1 VDGLVLTLVIML
13 GVILLT
19 PVADRVRVPQPVL
32 LTIFGLAIALVIPAN
47 PLALDPALILP
58 VVLPPLLFAATQ
70 RTTATEFRE
79 HAGAVFVLAV
89 GLTVATV
96 AVVAVVAHAAGL
108 PWSVAWVL
116 GAIVSPPDPVAATAV
131 ARRLRLPHWLVT
143 ILEGEGMF
151 NDATALVAYKVAIA
165 AAVTGDITGGEVAV
179 ELVEAVVLG
188 VAVGLALGYLSRVA
202 LARIHDGYAE
212 TTVTV
217 LVPFVAYVG
226 AEHVNG
232 SGVLAVLVLGLY
244 LRTFA
249 HDATTSG
256 GWLLGRAVWTYA
268 DFLITSLVFTLLGFE
283 LVAVIRSTGPGSGTM
298 TLAALVVGT
307 LVVFRAVWIYPA
319 AWLARLRAR
328 RRDDPVP
335 TDWRE
340 STVVAWAGM
349 RGVVTVA
356 TAVALPSVVATGDP
370 LPHRDEVVTVALVA
384 VLVTLVVQGLTL
396 TPLTTYLRVGS
407 DVDETA
413 EVAELRMRATRAA
426 LAQIRDEAS
435 DLDEDVR
442 TAAFA
447 QYEGYLTAQQTIHR
461 ARSGDD
467 GEDGRRARE
476 LESVLRRASDAE
488 RQLVLE
494 ARRRGE
500 VAAGSADEVLRD
512 IENRALRD
520 FD

>member
-1 VDGLVLTLVIML
+1 MDEVVLALVVVVGI
-13 GVILLT
+13 ILLT
-19 PVADRVRVPQPVL
+19 PVADRIRVPQPVL
-32 LTIFGLAIALVIPAN
+32 LTIFGLVIALVTPSN
-47 PLALDPALILP
+47 PLSLDPALILP

-70 RTTATEFRE
+70 RTTVNEFRE

-89 GLTVATV
+89 GLTLATV

-131 ARRLRLPHWLVT
+131 ARRLRLPHRLVT

-151 NDATALVAYKVAIA
+151 NDATALVAYKVAIV
-165 AAVTGDITGGEVAV
+165 AAVTGDITGADIAI

-188 VAVGLALGYLSRVA
+188 VLVGLVLGYVSKVVLGR
-202 LARIHDGYAE
+202 LHDGYAE

-217 LVPFVAYVG
+217 LVPFVAYIG

-244 LRTFA
+244 LRTFG
-249 HDATTSG
+249 HDATTAG
-256 GWLLGRAVWTYA
+256 GWLLGRAVWSYS

-283 LVAVIRSTGPGSGTM
+283 LVAVIRSTASSGATAG
-298 TLAALVVGT
+298 LAFLVVAT

-328 RRDDPVP
+328 RRDAPVP
-335 TDWRE
+335 TGWRE

-356 TAVALPSVVATGDP
+356 TAVALPTLVATGEP
-370 LPHRDEVVTVALVA
+370 LPARDEVVIVALVT
-384 VLVTLVVQGLTL
+384 VLVTLVLQGLTL
-396 TPLTTYLRVGS
+396 TPLTTFLHVGS

-413 EVAELRMRATRAA
+413 EIAQLRMRATAA
-426 LAQIRDEAS
+426 GLAQVRQEDPA
-435 DLDEDVR
+435 LDEDVR
-442 TAAFA
+442 RAAIA
-447 QYEGYLTAQQTIHR
+447 QYEGYLAAQETIDR
-461 ARSGDD
+461 ARPRDDEGDRR
-467 GEDGRRARE
+467 GRA

-488 RQLVLE
+488 RRLVLD

-500 VAAGSADEVLRD
+500 VAAASADEVLRD
-512 IENRALRD
+512 IESRALRD
-520 FD
+520 FT

>member
-1 VDGLVLTLVIML
+1 
-13 GVILLT
+13 
-19 PVADRVRVPQPVL
+19 
-32 LTIFGLAIALVIPAN
+32 
-47 PLALDPALILP
+47 
-58 VVLPPLLFAATQ
+58 
-70 RTTATEFRE
+70 
-79 HAGAVFVLAV
+79 
-89 GLTVATV
+89 
-96 AVVAVVAHAAGL
+96 
-108 PWSVAWVL
+108 
-116 GAIVSPPDPVAATAV
+116 
-131 ARRLRLPHWLVT
+131 
-143 ILEGEGMF
+143 
-151 NDATALVAYKVAIA
+151 
-165 AAVTGDITGGEVAV
+165 
-179 ELVEAVVLG
+179 

-256 GWLLGRAVWTYA
+256 GWLLGRAVWSYA